1 MIENGAIVIDANRD
15 LQEVTTDI
23 LERSKKSE

>member
-1 MIENGAIVIDANRD
+1 MIENGAIVIGADRGIK
-15 LQEVTTDI
+15 EVTTDI